1 MEDGDLIT
9 VSPRVIPTLFK
20 SKEAEEK
27 NKKAEEKAKKAGID
41 VKKKSYV
48 TDQMMEFR
56 PLDGMAPW
64 MFTPAYL
71 HVDYQTCSTVF
82 LRSPLPQ
89 AGKVEIPSPFPPS
102 WHQLLHDWYA
112 DIAKKRRKIRSK
124 IPVRINGQLVK
135 LKPKYDRMVRRQ
147 MKQQMIEKV
156 RRNEALATYGRS

>member
-1 MEDGDLIT
+1 LEDGDLIT
-9 VSPRVIPTLFK
+9 VNPRVIPTLFK
-20 SKEAEEK
+20 SKEAEELD
-27 NKKAEEKAKKAGID
+27 KKAEEKDG
-41 VKKKSYV
+41 KKKSSV
-48 TDQMMEFR
+48 TDRMMEFR

-89 AGKVEIPSPFPPS
+89 PGYVEIPSPFPPS

-112 DIAKKRRKIRSK
+112 DIAKKRKKIRSK
-124 IPVRINGQLVK
+124 IPIRINGQLVK

-147 MKQQMIEKV
+147 MKQQAIEKTQ
-156 RRNEALATYGRS
+156 RNETLATFGRS